1 MLSYSP
7 LGEEP
12 GIYCMRMRIIAAEF
26 CGDRILS
33 EYARIFMT
41 SRTNASCSMERFVV
55 CSPCYDEETGLGLYI
70 DVLLRFESEIKVSAT
85 RIRDTPI

>member
-1 MLSYSP
+1 
-7 LGEEP
+7 
-12 GIYCMRMRIIAAEF
+12 MRMRIIAAEF

-33 EYARIFMT
+33 EYSRIFMT
-41 SRTNASCSMERFVV
+41 SRTNAMERFVV
-55 CSPCYDEETGLGLYI
+55 CPPCYDEETEGLGLYI